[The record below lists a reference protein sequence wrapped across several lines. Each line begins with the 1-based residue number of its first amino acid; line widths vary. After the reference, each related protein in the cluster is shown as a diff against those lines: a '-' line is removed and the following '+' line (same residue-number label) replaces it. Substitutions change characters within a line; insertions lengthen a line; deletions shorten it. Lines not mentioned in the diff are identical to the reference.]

1 MKQERAYLKAFEEY
15 ADALYRHCYFRV
27 SDKER
32 AQDIVSDTF
41 MKTWDYLVKG
51 NTVDNFKPFLYRTLN
66 HLIIDEYRKKK
77 SESLDA
83 LLTNQEVP
91 ESTFEELVEGSRED
105 LEFSLDAQKIPD
117 ILRRMPDQHR
127 KVIMMRYVDG
137 LMPAEMALI
146 MEEPVNTISVRIHR
160 GLAWL
165 KEHAYS
171 ESGQIKKQQERTRH
185 PIHTNKKGK
194 KKKNKKRS

>member
-1 MKQERAYLKAFEEY
+1 MKQEKAYLEAFELY

-27 SDKER
+27 SSKER

-77 SESLDA
+77 SESLDT
-83 LLTNQEVP
+83 LLEEREVP
-91 ESTFEELVEGSRED
+91 ESSFDELVGDGRDEI
-105 LEFSLDAQKIPD
+105 EFALDAKQIPA
-117 ILRRMPDQHR
+117 LLEQMPIQHR
-127 KVIMMRYVDG
+127 EVILLRYVDG
-137 LMPAEMALI
+137 LMPAEIAEILKT
-146 MEEPVNTISVRIHR
+146 PVNTVSVRIHR

-165 KEHAYS
+165 IENA
-171 ESGQIKKQQERTRH
+171 ESPEIQQKMKQGFK
-185 PIHTNKKGK
+185 NKKGK
-194 KKKNKKRS
+194 KRRR